1 MRKRDSL
8 GKDPNVRDG
17 GLLSEDGEMGKDV
30 DGGDVGGE
38 EKKSLLSFTEG
49 LDDLL
54 DSSLELTSLGS
65 WVVVKKRIRKE

>member
-1 MRKRDSL
+1 M
-8 GKDPNVRDG
+8 
-17 GLLSEDGEMGKDV
+17 GEDV

-38 EKKSLLSFTEG
+38 EEKSLLSFTES

-65 WVVVKKRIRKE
+65 WVVVEGWVRREW